1 MWPMLQGERELV
13 HTNSN
18 LAKNLFASSFA
29 RSSQDLATCVAST
42 NKSLAQSNKSLD
54 DDDATLRSVRPHQ

>member
-1 MWPMLQGERELV
+1 MWPMLQGQRELV

-29 RSSQDLATCVAST
+29 RSSASALSTCVAST
-42 NKSLAQSNKSLD
+42 NKHLAQTDKSPD
-54 DDDATLRSVRPHQ
+54 GVWAT